1 MQEKQTFYTI
11 GQFTCKSGQTED
23 RQVKH
28 FDTIDNSIWE
38 YGFFF
43 PITQNIIPKYIR
55 RGINCVKSS
64 LKLAQKSH
72 GICIASKRI
81 QSRSILVQY
90 LLAASVR

>member
-43 PITQNIIPKYIR
+43 PITQR
-55 RGINCVKSS
+55 V
-64 LKLAQKSH
+64 H
-72 GICIASKRI
+72 G
-81 QSRSILVQY
+81 
-90 LLAASVR
+90 